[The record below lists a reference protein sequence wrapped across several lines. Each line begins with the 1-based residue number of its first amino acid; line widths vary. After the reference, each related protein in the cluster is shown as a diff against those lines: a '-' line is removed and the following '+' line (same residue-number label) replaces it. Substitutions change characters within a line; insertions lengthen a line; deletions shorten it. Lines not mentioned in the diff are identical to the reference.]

1 MPVSTR
7 YADTDPR
14 ALEVFIE
21 LHRRMTPSQKLAAVF
36 EMSEMLLRMSL
47 ADVKRQHP
55 NASEREAFLRMAA
68 RHLDRDLMLR
78 AYGWHPDL
86 SEQP

>member
-7 YADTDPR
+7 WSDTTPE
-14 ALEVFIE
+14 AMQVFVE
-21 LHRRMTPSQKLAAVF
+21 LHRGLPPSQKAATVL
-36 EMSEMLLRMSL
+36 EWTRLLYELSL
-47 ADVKRQHP
+47 QDVRRCHP
-55 NASEREAFLRMAA
+55 HAGEREVFLRMAA

-86 SEQP
+86 GTPP

>member
-7 YADTDPR
+7 YADTDAK

-47 ADVKRQHP
+47 ADVKKQYP
-55 NASEREAFLRMAA
+55 EANEREVFLRMAA
-68 RHLDRDLMLR
+68 RQLDRQTMLR

-86 SEQP
+86 GTHP